1 VSNLAGT
8 RLQPEAITIRPF
20 RIDVAEADL
29 IELRNRLAS
38 TRWPDELTG
47 AGWRYGVPV
56 TVH

>member
-8 RLQPEAITIRPF
+8 RLQPEAATIRPF

-29 IELRNRLAS
+29 IDLRNRLAS

-47 AGWRYGVPV
+47 AGRRYAFPLP
-56 TVH
+56 T